1 MELFKG
7 SAGIKVSF
15 DELIQLIEHDMM
27 DDVIELLA
35 VLDATEVLTTEEL
48 EALGS
53 ERREN
58 RRISDLLNQILPEK
72 FPKQEQ

>member
-72 FPKQEQ
+72 FPKQGQ

>member
-53 ERREN
+53 EGREN